1 MRWRILLTTAV
12 VHALIVVS
20 PAEQQGNF
28 PRKVTLLVDVM
39 LPVPFAVS
47 DDIQQ
52 PVSAGTE
59 VSVKSV
65 HGQQLKIA
73 YGAGEGLVELATTDF
88 ASRPRE
94 VAPVE
99 PQPPAPRFK
108 PYDRPVAFERLTVE
122 EHERQLKEYEQQRS
136 ERERREAETLAKG
149 QQPQEQQQ
157 QDTEVA
163 PKRQAE
169 APNPTQNA
177 GNTPIWERSV
187 YRCSKCYLESSS
199 PVLGTCPT
207 TPAKGTS
214 LGLPHAWGRV
224 FR

>member
-1 MRWRILLTTAV
+1 MRWRVLLTIAV
-12 VHALIVVS
+12 LHASLVVS

-28 PRKVTLLVDVM
+28 PRKVALLVDVI

-73 YGAGEGLVELATTDF
+73 YGEGEGLVELASTDF
-88 ASRPRE
+88 ASRPKE
-94 VAPVE
+94 AAPAE
-99 PQPPAPRFK
+99 PQLPAPRFK
-108 PYDRPVAFERLTVE
+108 PYDRPVAFERLTAE
-122 EHERQLKEYEQQRS
+122 EHKRQLKEYEQQRS
-136 ERERREAETLAKG
+136 EQEQREAETLAKG
-149 QQPQEQQQ
+149 QQPQQQQ
-157 QDTEVA
+157 GDREVA

-169 APNPTQNA
+169 ATNPTRNV
-177 GNTPIWERSV
+177 GNTPIWERFI
-187 YRCSKCYLESSS
+187 YRCSKCFLESSS

-207 TPAKGTS
+207 TPARGTS